1 MKIPVYVLYIVT
13 VLLLTRDV
21 ASKACSDKCGTP
33 YGTGTCQ
40 SDGKCLCHW
49 GWTGPRSSYLS
60 SGQIEFMKV
69 QVRDKD
75 GRLYET
81 PCLFVYILSLSDKTA
96 EHCQWACHYTHVY
109 KNPNCTDDDD
119 GNCSGNDSD
128 ASDEEDI

>member
-60 SGQIEFMKV
+60 SGQIE
-69 QVRDKD
+69 
-75 GRLYET
+75 
-81 PCLFVYILSLSDKTA
+81 A